1 MIVSAMP
8 TIQIISKGNTTIM
21 HYVFSILHF
30 GHLPDK
36 SQFDKQKGRAVWRA
50 RITFYRSIEK

>member
-21 HYVFSILHF
+21 HYAFSILHF
-30 GHLPDK
+30 GLLYDK
-36 SQFDKQKGRAVWRA
+36 SQFGTA
-50 RITFYRSIEK
+50 Y